1 MNTVL
6 LIANG
11 LVLLTFLAHTF
22 WGDGEYRKIE
32 PPINERK
39 KLAFWTMG
47 RGAFHIVS
55 IDFLLATV
63 GLALINFTD
72 YFKDPKLILQLLAL
86 YFFGYGLAFF
96 LTLVISKKL
105 PNGFFKLSQ
114 WILLLVISGFIYFG
128 IDH

>member
-1 MNTVL
+1 MNTIL

-22 WGDGEYRKIE
+22 GGDREYKKIE
-32 PPINERK
+32 PSGEDLK
-39 KLAFWTMG
+39 KSTFWTMG

-55 IDFLLATV
+55 VDFLLATV
-63 GLALINFTD
+63 GLTLINFTD
-72 YFKDPKLILQLLAL
+72 YFKDPKQILQLLAL

-96 LTLVISKKL
+96 LALVISKKL

-114 WILLLVISGFIYFG
+114 WILLLVISGLIYWG
-128 IDH
+128 IE